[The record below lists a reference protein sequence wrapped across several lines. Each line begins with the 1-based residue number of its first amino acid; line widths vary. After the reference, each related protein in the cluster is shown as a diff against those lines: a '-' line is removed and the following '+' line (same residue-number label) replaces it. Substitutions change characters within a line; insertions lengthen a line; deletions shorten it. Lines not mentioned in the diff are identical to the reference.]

1 MKNGKEFKHAWV
13 AAAGLV
19 LVLPA
24 GDVRGEAGAGG
35 GTDDGGIPAIASR
48 FVTRLQERVQKA
60 DEAALRGSQL
70 LADGDYEGAI
80 TEFRAAID
88 LLPDAPI
95 TRDRRDAYVKQYA
108 NASVKLAQQ
117 RADEAEYEEARTLLE
132 NVLAPDIDPD
142 NFEAKKLLER
152 LNDPEWYS
160 PALTPEHLDSVRAVE
175 KALKTAQGYIDIGD
189 YDKAETEYFKVLNE
203 DRYNSAARRG
213 LEGVEQ
219 ERIDY
224 YEVARNQTRS
234 EFLRRIAE
242 GWELPVPVSITG
254 SGIPSEFK
262 TDTSTDRIAEI
273 ENKLKTIIIPSV
285 EFVGTPLRDALD
297 FLRTRAQELDP
308 NPDPTKRG
316 LDIIL
321 NIGGAGVAAP
331 PPAAAPAPAPG
342 GAGGLGFDGGGA
354 APAAAGGGFGGGG
367 VDQTPITL
375 QLSNVPMV
383 EALRYTLSLANLKYK
398 VEPNAVVVLPLST
411 PDQELYTNV
420 YVVPPN
426 FLVSDGGGAG
436 GGGGGGAAPVDPF
449 AAAPAAGAGAPPTVR
464 KSARDVLESYG
475 IVFGQGASA
484 TFNPQ
489 TSQLIVRQT
498 QDQMELVEAVIES
511 IRGGGQKQIFITS
524 KFIEIGEEVGKELGF
539 DWLIGPFNIGSPPKV
554 FGAGGTPGNTGAL
567 DPANYTFVQPGATI
581 PVGGNPLT
589 AGLRSG
595 FNAIEGNSI
604 DSLIAEAAGAAQGG
618 NPISPAIFGIAGI
631 FTDPQFQ
638 LMIRALN
645 QHKGT
650 DLLSAPSVLARSGQR
665 AKIEVIREF
674 IYPTEY
680 DPPEIPN
687 QFAPPTTI
695 GGGAGVSGF
704 PVTPATPA
712 AFETRNT
719 GVTLEVDPVIG
730 GDEFTIDLNLSP
742 EVVEFEGFIN
752 YGSPINSVG
761 ISATGASTTV
771 ELTENR
777 IEMPIFSTRKVTTQ
791 VTIWDG
797 QTVALGGLIRED
809 VQDVQDKVPLLGDM
823 PLVGRLF
830 RSDVELHLKKNLTI
844 FVTAKLVDPAGMP
857 IKQGSLPAGGAPVN

>member
-1 MKNGKEFKHAWV
+1 MIRTLV
-13 AAAGLV
+13 CAAGVGMLIPV
-19 LVLPA
+19 PQLKA
-24 GDVRGEAGAGG
+24 EAGAGG
-35 GTDDGGIPAIASR
+35 GVADGGGVPQVASR
-48 FVTRLQERVQKA
+48 YVTRLQERVKKA

-108 NASVKLAQQ
+108 NASVKLAKQ

-142 NFEAKKLLER
+142 NYEAKKLLEK

-160 PALTPEHLDSVRAVE
+160 PALTPEHLENVRIVE
-175 KALKTAQGYIDIGD
+175 KALKTAQGYVDIGD
-189 YDKAETEYFKVLNE
+189 FDKAQEEYFKVLNA
-203 DRYNSAARRG
+203 DPYNSAARRG
-213 LEGVEQ
+213 MEAVDQ
-219 ERIDY
+219 ERMDY
-224 YEVARNQTRS
+224 YETARNQTRA
-234 EFLRRIAE
+234 EFIRRVSQEWA
-242 GWELPVPVSITG
+242 LPVPVSVTG
-254 SGIPSEFK
+254 EGLLSDVTIG
-262 TDTSTDRIAEI
+262 DTTTDRIAEI

-285 EFVGTPLRDALD
+285 EFVSTPLRDAID
-297 FLRTRAQELDP
+297 FLRSRAQELDP
-308 NPDPTKRG
+308 TPDPTRRG
-316 LDIIL
+316 VDIIL
-321 NIGGAGVAAP
+321 ATGGSGGGM
-331 PPAAAPAPAPG
+331 AAPAPA
-342 GAGGLGFDGGGA
+342 AGGGGGDPLGFDGGGA
-354 APAAAGGGFGGGG
+354 AAPAGGGGFGGGG
-367 VDQTPITL
+367 IEQTPITL
-375 QLSNVPMV
+375 QLSNVPLV
-383 EALRYTLSLANLKYK
+383 EALRYTLALANLKYK
-398 VEPNAVVVLPLST
+398 VEPNAVVVVPLST
-411 PDQELYTNV
+411 PDKELYTNT

-426 FLVSDGGGAG
+426 FLSASG
-436 GGGGGGAAPVDPF
+436 GGGGGGGGGGPVDPF
-449 AAAPAAGAGAPPTVR
+449 APAGADPAATGPALRRNA
-464 KSARDVLESYG
+464 KEVLESYG

-484 TFNPQ
+484 TFNPA

-511 IRGGGQKQIFITS
+511 IRTGGEKQIFITS
-524 KFIEIGEEVGKELGF
+524 KFVEIGEEKGKELGF
-539 DWLIGPFNIGSPPKV
+539 DWLLGPFNIGSAPKV
-554 FGAGGTPGNTGAL
+554 FGGGGTTGNQLSGL
-567 DPANYTFVQPGATI
+567 DNSNYTFIQPGASA
-581 PVGGNPLT
+581 PVGVNPVT
-589 AGLRSG
+589 AGLRSRALALDG
-595 FNAIEGNSI
+595 DSI
-604 DSLIAEAAGAAQGG
+604 DSLISESAGNVQDG
-618 NPISPAIFGIAGI
+618 NLIAPAIFGIAGV

-638 LMIRALN
+638 VMIRAIN
-645 QHKGT
+645 QHKGV

-687 QFAPPTTI
+687 QV
-695 GGGAGVSGF
+695 GGGTTLGGGGGGVSSF

-730 GDEFTIDLNLSP
+730 GDEFTIDLNLAP

-752 YGSPINSVG
+752 YGSPINS
-761 ISATGASTTV
+761 ASINPLTLQAQTIQ
-771 ELTENR
+771 LTENR

-830 RSDVELHLKKNLTI
+830 RNDVELHLKRNLTV
-844 FVTAKLVDPAGMP
+844 FVKAELVDPAGMKFRP
-857 IKQGSLPAGGAPVN
+857 E

>member
-1 MKNGKEFKHAWV
+1 K
-13 AAAGLV
+13 
-19 LVLPA
+19 
-24 GDVRGEAGAGG
+24 
-35 GTDDGGIPAIASR
+35 
-48 FVTRLQERVQKA
+48 
-60 DEAALRGSQL
+60 
-70 LADGDYEGAI
+70 
-80 TEFRAAID
+80 AAID

-95 TRDRRDAYVKQYA
+95 TKDRRDAYVKQYA
-108 NASVKLAQQ
+108 SASVKLAQQ
-117 RADEAEYEEARTLLE
+117 RADEADYEQSRTLLE

-152 LNDPEWYS
+152 LNDPDWYS
-160 PALTPEHLDSVRAVE
+160 PALTPKHLESVRAVE

-189 YDKAETEYFKVLNE
+189 YDNAEMEYFKVLNE
-203 DRYNSAARRG
+203 DRYNSGARRG

-219 ERIDY
+219 ERLNY
-224 YEVARNQTRS
+224 YETARNHTRS
-234 EFLRRIAE
+234 EFMRRVAQ
-242 GWELPVPVSITG
+242 GWELPVPVSVTG
-254 SGIPSEFK
+254 AGLPSEFK
-262 TDTSTDRIAEI
+262 ADTSTDRIAEI

-285 EFVGTPLRDALD
+285 EFVQTPLRDAID
-297 FLRTRAQELDP
+297 FLRLRAQELDT
-308 NPDPTKRG
+308 NPDVTKRG
-316 LDIIL
+316 VDIIL
-321 NIGGAGVAAP
+321 NTGNSLGGVAAP
-331 PPAAAPAPAPG
+331 AAGAAPAPG
-342 GAGGLGFDGGGA
+342 GAALGFDG
-354 APAAAGGGFGGGG
+354 AAAGPPAGGGGFGGG

-375 QLSNVPMV
+375 QLSNVPLV
-383 EALRYTLSLANLKYK
+383 EALRYTLALANLKYK

-426 FLVSDGGGAG
+426 FLVSDGGG
-436 GGGGGGAAPVDPF
+436 GGGGAAAGPVDPF
-449 AAAPAAGAGAPPTVR
+449 AAPGNAGAATPQVR
-464 KSARDVLESYG
+464 KTARDVLESYG

-539 DWLIGPFNIGSPPKV
+539 DWLLGPFNIGSAPKI
-554 FGAGGTPGNTGAL
+554 FGGGGTTGNTGAI
-567 DPANYTFVQPGATI
+567 DNSNFSFVQPGAAA
-581 PVGGNPLT
+581 PVGTNPLT

-595 FNAIEGNSI
+595 FNAIDGNSI
-604 DSLIAEAAGAAQGG
+604 DSLISEAAGNVQGG
-618 NPISPAIFGIAGI
+618 NAVAPAIFGIAGV

-638 LMIRALN
+638 VMIRALN
-645 QHKGT
+645 QHKGV
-650 DLLSAPSVLARSGQR
+650 DLMSAPSVLARSGQR
-665 AKIEVIREF
+665 AKIEVIREI

-687 QFAPPTTI
+687 QI
-695 GGGAGVSGF
+695 GGGISVGGGAGGGATSGF

-719 GVTLEVDPVIG
+719 GITLEVDPVIG
-730 GDEFTIDLNLSP
+730 GDNFTIDLNLAP

-761 ISATGASTTV
+761 IDPVTGGSSTV
-771 ELTENR
+771 QLTENR

-823 PLVGRLF
+823 PVVGRLF
-830 RSDVELHLKKNLTI
+830 RNDVELHLKKNLTI
-844 FVTAKLVDPAGMP
+844 FVSAKLVDPAGMP
-857 IKQGSLPAGGAPVN
+857 FKSATGTSVN

>member
-1 MKNGKEFKHAWV
+1 MKKRIEINRSVV
-13 AAAGLV
+13 AATVVGLAV
-19 LVLPA
+19 PLVTG
-24 GDVRGEAGAGG
+24 GDAFAEAGG
-35 GTDDGGIPAIASR
+35 GGGASGIPEIAGR

-80 TEFRAAID
+80 TEFKSAID

-95 TRDRRDAYVKQYA
+95 TKDRRDAYVKQYA

-117 RADEAEYEEARTLLE
+117 RADEAEYAEARTLLE

-160 PALTPEHLDSVRAVE
+160 PALSPEHLESVRNVE

-213 LEGVEQ
+213 LEGVDR
-219 ERIDY
+219 ERVEY
-224 YEVARNQTRS
+224 LEVARNQMRS
-234 EFLRRIAE
+234 EFIRRIAE
-242 GWELPVPVSITG
+242 GWELPVPVSVTG
-254 SGIPSEFK
+254 AGIPSELK
-262 TDTSTDRIAEI
+262 ADTSTDRIAEI
-273 ENKLKTIIIPSV
+273 ENKLKTIIVPSV
-285 EFVGTPLRDALD
+285 EFVGTPLRDALE
-297 FLRTRAQELDP
+297 FLRARAQELDS
-308 NPDPTKRG
+308 NPDVTKRG
-316 LDIIL
+316 VDIIL
-321 NIGGAGVAAP
+321 NTGGAAGAALAP
-331 PPAAAPAPAPG
+331 TPAAAPP
-342 GAGGLGFDGGGA
+342 AGGGPVFDGAASA
-354 APAAAGGGFGGGG
+354 APAGGGGFGGG

-375 QLSNVPMV
+375 QLSNVPLV

-398 VEPNAVVVLPLST
+398 VEPNAVVVLPLSA
-411 PDQELYTNV
+411 PDKELYTNV

-426 FLVSDGGGAG
+426 FLVSDGGGG
-436 GGGGGGAAPVDPF
+436 GGGGGGAAGPVDPF
-449 AAAPAAGAGAPPTVR
+449 AAAPAGGNAAPPTVR

-511 IRGGGQKQIFITS
+511 IRGGGQKQIYITS
-524 KFIEIGEEVGKELGF
+524 KFIEIGEEAGKELGF
-539 DWLIGPFNIGSPPKV
+539 DWLLGPFNIGSQPKV
-554 FGAGGTPGNTGAL
+554 FGGGGTAGNTGAI
-567 DPANYTFVQPGATI
+567 DNSNFTFVQPGATA
-581 PVGGNPLT
+581 PVGTNPLT

-595 FNAIEGNSI
+595 FNAIESNSI
-604 DSLIAEAAGAAQGG
+604 DSLISEAGGAAQGG
-618 NPISPAIFGIAGI
+618 NAIAPAIFGIAGV

-638 LMIRALN
+638 VMIRALN
-645 QHKGT
+645 QRKGT
-650 DLLSAPSVLARSGQR
+650 DLLSAPSVIARSGQR

-687 QFAPPTTI
+687 QI
-695 GGGAGVSGF
+695 GGGVSLGGAGGGAVSGF

-730 GDEFTIDLNLSP
+730 GDDFTIDLNLSP

-761 ISATGASTTV
+761 IDATGASSTV
-771 ELTENR
+771 ELTQNR
-777 IEMPIFSTRKVTTQ
+777 IEMPVFSTRKVTTQ

-797 QTVALGGLIRED
+797 ATVALGGLIRED

-830 RSDVELHLKKNLTI
+830 RNDVELHLKKNLTI
-844 FVTAKLVDPAGMP
+844 FVRAELVDPAGMRF
-857 IKQGSLPAGGAPVN
+857 KGASLPAAGAPVN